1 MNKTGK
7 KGVIILVVSILAFLF
22 GSTTYPWSHDAL
34 VLYLPLLTGLGLLG
48 FFVGIALTLYGWYK
62 GEEKTKKSARE

>member
-22 GSTTYPWSHDAL
+22 GSMMYPWS
-34 VLYLPLLTGLGLLG
+34 YNPFWSWMTGLGFLG

-62 GEEKTKKSARE
+62 GEEKVKK